1 MAEKFHSEFVGA
13 PILSE
18 SERAL
23 VGAVADFIVN
33 PSNGK
38 IEGIAMDNGFKKVI
52 PAIDI
57 LKLAMPVM
65 ISEMDAICDA
75 DDIIKIKNILSEN
88 KKIIGNKVFTKSG
101 IFVGR
106 VYDYAINLGSTCM
119 TKLAIAKSFLGLF
132 HINEILLPSS
142 EIIEITPEKIII
154 NDILERKKAKSAN
167 ITSIKEKAYCPAE

>member
-1 MAEKFHSEFVGA
+1 MSEKFHSEFIGV

-18 SERAL
+18 SERAV
-23 VGAVADFIVN
+23 VGVVADFIVDPN
-33 PSNGK
+33 NGK
-38 IEGIAMDNGFKKVI
+38 IEGIAMDSGFKKVI

-57 LKLAMPVM
+57 LKLSIPVM
-65 ISEMDAICDA
+65 ISEMDAISDT

-101 IFVGR
+101 IFVGK
-106 VYDYAINLGSTCM
+106 VYDYAINLSNMCM
-119 TKLAIAKSFLGLF
+119 VKLAIAKSFLGLF

-154 NDILERKKAKSAN
+154 NDILERKKAKAVAV
-167 ITSIKEKAYCPAE
+167 IKEKAYCPAE

>member
-1 MAEKFHSEFVGA
+1 MEKFHSEFIGV

-23 VGAVADFIVN
+23 VGVVADFIIDPN
-33 PSNGK
+33 NGR
-38 IEGIAMDNGFKKVI
+38 IEGIATDNGFKKVI

-57 LKLAMPVM
+57 LKLSIPVM
-65 ISEMDAICDA
+65 ISEMDAISDME
-75 DDIIKIKNILSEN
+75 DIIKIKNILSEN

-101 IFVGR
+101 IFVGK
-106 VYDYAINLGSTCM
+106 VYDYAINLGNMHM

-132 HINEILLPSS
+132 HINEVLLPTS

-154 NDILERKKAKSAN
+154 NDIMERRKVKNNNVAA
-167 ITSIKEKAYCPAE
+167 IKEKSYCPAE